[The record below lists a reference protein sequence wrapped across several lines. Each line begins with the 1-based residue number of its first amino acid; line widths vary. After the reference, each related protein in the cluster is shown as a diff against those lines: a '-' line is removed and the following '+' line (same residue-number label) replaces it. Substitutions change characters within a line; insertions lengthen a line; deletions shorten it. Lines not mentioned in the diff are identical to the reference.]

1 MAAKKQQK
9 RMPRRRE
16 EFTYH
21 GHRIE
26 DLQAMSMTDLLPVM
40 PSRARR
46 KVRRGL
52 SRDEETLLARFRN
65 GDARIRT
72 HLRSMVVFPEM
83 VGREIEI
90 YTGKEFQKVE
100 LQPESVFHYLG
111 EFALTRKRVSHGSA
125 GIGATRSSKFV
136 PLK

>member
-1 MAAKKQQK
+1 MAAKKTQK

-21 GHRIE
+21 GLRIE

-46 KVRRGL
+46 KVLRGL
-52 SRDEETLLARFRN
+52 SRDEEHLLSRFRN

-72 HLRSMVVFPEM
+72 HLRSMVVFFFNDTATT
-83 VGREIEI
+83 EI

-100 LQPESVFHYLG
+100 LQP
-111 EFALTRKRVSHGSA
+111 
-125 GIGATRSSKFV
+125 
-136 PLK
+136 